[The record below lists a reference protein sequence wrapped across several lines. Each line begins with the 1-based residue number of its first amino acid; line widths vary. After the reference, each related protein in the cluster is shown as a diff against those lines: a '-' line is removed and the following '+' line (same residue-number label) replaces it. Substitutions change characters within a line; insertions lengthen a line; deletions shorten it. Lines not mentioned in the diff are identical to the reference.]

1 MKRYLEIGVWVI
13 FWILAYIILMN
24 IFSSSSD
31 WQKIDHIYTSIFM
44 ATLMMAVASSEYY
57 RRRFLSKRSYKTW
70 AINVYGVIMIF
81 AFLNDVLFNRLI
93 DLILPGYYFI
103 SYYSFFDLV
112 KFFTAFV
119 GLSTLIGLAMEWFQF
134 QEERSK
140 IVMLEKEKLNA
151 EFKALVS
158 QVNPHFLFNGLTVLY
173 SLSLKDSKETSS
185 AIIKLSDILRY
196 VIYQSTEST
205 VKLSSEASILRDYID
220 LQRYRVHPTTQIDF
234 VDEISADVMLSPM
247 LFLPL
252 VENAFKHGVHGETEN
267 AFVHMSLREDRGVVN
282 FTIANNKSAGIKTQG
297 GIGLSNLKERLKLV
311 YPQRHSFVVTETEN
325 VFNVHMQISSRT
337 NFNSDDIS

>member
-1 MKRYLEIGVWVI
+1 MKRYWEIAVWVI
-13 FWILAYIILMN
+13 FWIVAYIILMN
-24 IFSSSSD
+24 IFSSSSE

-44 ATLMMAVASSEYY
+44 TTLMMAVASSEYY

-70 AINVYGVIMIF
+70 AINMYGVIMIF
-81 AFLNDVLFNRLI
+81 AFLNEILFDKVI
-93 DLILPGYYFI
+93 DFILPGYYFI
-103 SYYSFFDLV
+103 SYYSFFDLIR
-112 KFFTAFV
+112 FFTAFV
-119 GLSTLIGLAMEWFQF
+119 GLSTLIGLSMEWFQL
-134 QEERSK
+134 QEERGR
-140 IVMLEKEKLNA
+140 IALLEKEKVSA

-173 SLSLKDSKETSS
+173 SLSLKDNKETSS

-196 VIYQSTEST
+196 VIYQSAENT
-205 VKLSSEASILRDYID
+205 VKLSSEAAILRDYID

-234 VDEISADVMLSPM
+234 VDEIATDVSVSPM

-267 AFVHMSLREDRGVVN
+267 AFVRIALREERGVVN
-282 FTIANNKSAGIKTQG
+282 FTIANNKSAGIKTEG
-297 GIGLSNLKERLKLV
+297 GIGLSNLKDRLKLI

-325 VFNVHMQISSRT
+325 VFNVHMQIS
-337 NFNSDDIS
+337 